1 MAGRCKK
8 RSGTL
13 LVLVVPTSSTLRG
26 EERETTERTTID
38 LIGQCMRAPSNP
50 MFVAAARTRMQ
61 PLTCVSTVHYE

>member
-38 LIGQCMRAPSNP
+38 LIGQCMRESNP